1 MKQKQFATI
10 NVLYEDNHLII
21 VDKKA
26 GDLVHDDITK
36 DKTLSDKIKEYIKAK
51 YEKPGEVFLGV
62 IHRLDRPVSGVIA
75 FARTSKCLVRMNEML
90 QQKQLHK
97 TYFALTQ
104 KKLAAQR
111 GTLVHWIVKSSS
123 QNKVNFYNTKPSL
136 KDAKEAIME
145 YEIVGENGGYYL
157 WKLNPLT
164 GRPHQIRAQL
174 SAVGCPIINDLKYG
188 AAETDDPHSI
198 YLRSGILAFT
208 HPVQKIEIIA
218 QALSE
223 HERLWGLFDLR
234 KFSIKSQ

>member
-1 MKQKQFATI
+1 MKQKQFAQI

-62 IHRLDRPVSGVIA
+62 IHRLDRPVSGLIA

-104 KKLAAQR
+104 KKIGCSKR
-111 GTLVHWIVKSSS
+111 
-123 QNKVNFYNTKPSL
+123 NFSPLDRKIFLPKQS
-136 KDAKEAIME
+136 K
-145 YEIVGENGGYYL
+145 YL
-157 WKLNPLT
+157 
-164 GRPHQIRAQL
+164 QYQ
-174 SAVGCPIINDLKYG
+174 
-188 AAETDDPHSI
+188 AES
-198 YLRSGILAFT
+198 
-208 HPVQKIEIIA
+208 
-218 QALSE
+218 
-223 HERLWGLFDLR
+223 
-234 KFSIKSQ
+234 